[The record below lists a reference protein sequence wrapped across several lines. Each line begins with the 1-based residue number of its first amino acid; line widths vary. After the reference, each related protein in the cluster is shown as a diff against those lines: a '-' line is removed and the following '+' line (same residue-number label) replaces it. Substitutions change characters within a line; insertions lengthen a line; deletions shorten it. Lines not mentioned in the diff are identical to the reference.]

1 MQDEVHAQTQSK
13 ERDQLMQQVRPTTF
27 LFFLSSVSRFE
38 SIQLAESRQEIA
50 VLRQDKDYLS
60 RQANDNQQKYFLAEE
75 KLVRLEN
82 SLDELKRAKEEL
94 YEKYISSR
102 FVDQIPSELVDH
114 FLVQR
119 RLQK

>member
-50 VLRQDKDYLS
+50 VLRQDKDYLT